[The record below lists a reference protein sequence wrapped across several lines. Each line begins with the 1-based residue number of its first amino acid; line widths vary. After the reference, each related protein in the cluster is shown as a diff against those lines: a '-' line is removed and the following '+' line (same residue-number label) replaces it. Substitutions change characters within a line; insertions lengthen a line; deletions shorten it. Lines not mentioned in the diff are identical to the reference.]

1 MKFPRLIAG
10 GLPFPTNPPTFSAV
24 NRREFIRLGAGSAA
38 LACGLRGQAV
48 NASEL
53 MHAIIPSSGRQ
64 VTRVGLGTWRVF
76 DVGGDLTART
86 QLVEVLK
93 AFAAAGGD
101 IVDTSPMYGSAETV
115 LGDLAAETG
124 LREKLFFATKV
135 WTSGADAGLAQM
147 ESSLRKLRTGRVELM
162 EIHNLLDWRA
172 HLPNLRRWKEEGR
185 IAHLG
190 VTHYAAGALGDLT
203 RVVKSE
209 QLDFVQ
215 YALSLEEPQAARD
228 FLKLCADRGVAFI
241 ANRPFAEGAA
251 FAKVRGKS
259 LPPWTAELGI
269 ASWAQFL
276 LKWILAHPEVTC
288 AIAGTSRVAHL
299 RDNLDAA
306 RGPALNAADRDR
318 LAAHWKT
325 L

>member
-1 MKFPRLIAG
+1 M
-10 GLPFPTNPPTFSAV
+10 

-38 LACGLRGQAV
+38 LACGLKAQAV
-48 NASEL
+48 NLSPL
-53 MHAIIPSSGRQ
+53 QKSLIPSSSPGPGPATAGGRQ
-64 VTRVGLGTWRVF
+64 VARLGLGTWRVF
-76 DVGGDLTART
+76 DVGSDLTMRT
-86 QLVEVLK
+86 RLVEVLR

-101 IVDTSPMYGSAETV
+101 VVDTSPMYGSAETV

-124 LREKLFFATKV
+124 LRERLFFATKV
-135 WTSGADAGLAQM
+135 WTSGAEAGIAQM

-185 IAHLG
+185 IAYLG
-190 VTHYAAGALGDLT
+190 VTHYSAGALDDLT
-203 RVVKSE
+203 RVVRREK
-209 QLDFVQ
+209 LDFVQ
-215 YALSLEEPQAARD
+215 YALSLEEPQAAGD

-251 FAKVRGKS
+251 FAKVRGQP
-259 LPPWTAELGI
+259 LPPWAAELGI
-269 ASWAQFL
+269 TSWAQFL

-288 AIAGTSRVAHL
+288 GIAGTSRVEHL
-299 RDNLDAA
+299 QDNLNAA
-306 RGPALNAADRDR
+306 RGPALNVADRDR
-318 LAAHWKT
+318 LAAYWRS

>member
-1 MKFPRLIAG
+1 M
-10 GLPFPTNPPTFSAV
+10 
-24 NRREFIRLGAGSAA
+24 NRREFIRLGAGSAV
-38 LACGLRGQAV
+38 LACGLRGQAPS
-48 NASEL
+48 AADL
-53 MHAIIPSSGRQ
+53 MHATIPSSGRK
-64 VTRVGLGTWRVF
+64 VARAGLGTWRVF
-76 DVGGDLTART
+76 DVGSDLTART

-93 AFAAAGGD
+93 AFTAAGGD
-101 IVDTSPMYGSAETV
+101 VVDTSPMYGSAENV

-135 WTSGADAGLAQM
+135 WTSGEAAGLAQM
-147 ESSLRKLRTGRVELM
+147 ESSLRKLRTSRVELM
-162 EIHNLLDWRA
+162 EIHNLLDWRV

-190 VTHYAAGALGDLT
+190 VTHYTAGALAELT

-209 QLDFVQ
+209 HLDFVQ
-215 YALSLEEPQAARD
+215 YALSLEEPQAAGD
-228 FLKLCADRGVAFI
+228 FLQLCADRGVAFI

-259 LPPWTAELGI
+259 LPPWAADLGI
-269 ASWAQFL
+269 TSWAQFL

-288 AIAGTSRVAHL
+288 AIAGTSRVEHM

-306 RGPALNAADRDR
+306 RGPALSAADRDR
-318 LAAHWKT
+318 LAAHWRN

>member
-1 MKFPRLIAG
+1 M
-10 GLPFPTNPPTFSAV
+10 
-24 NRREFIRLGAGSAA
+24 NRREFIRLGAGSAV
-38 LACGLRGQAV
+38 LACGLRGQTSAP
-48 NASEL
+48 SEL
-53 MHAIIPSSGRQ
+53 MHATIPSSGRR
-64 VTRVGLGTWRVF
+64 VARVGLGTWRVF
-76 DVGGDLTART
+76 DIGSDLTART
-86 QLVEVLK
+86 RLVEVLR
-93 AFAAAGGD
+93 AFTAAGGD

-147 ESSLRKLRTGRVELM
+147 EASLRKLRTGRVELM

-185 IAHLG
+185 IGHLG
-190 VTHYAAGALGDLT
+190 ITHYASGALDELT
-203 RVVKSE
+203 RLVKSE

-215 YALSLEEPQAARD
+215 YALSLEEPQAAGD

-251 FAKVRGKS
+251 FAKVRGQS
-259 LPPWTAELGI
+259 LPPWAAALGI
-269 ASWAQFL
+269 TSWAQFL

-288 AIAGTSRVAHL
+288 AIAGTSRVEHM
-299 RDNLDAA
+299 RDNLGAA
-306 RGPALNAADRDR
+306 RGPALSGADRDR
-318 LAAHWKT
+318 LAAHWRS